1 MNLLALTT
9 DSNARKNLV
18 GNAIYQIIVE
28 KVGPSLAGKVTGMM
42 LDENI
47 VNFTNLLTDRAYFD
61 KLLYEAAQLL
71 SKPGGT

>member
-1 MNLLALTT
+1 M
-9 DSNARKNLV
+9 
-18 GNAIYQIIVE
+18 VE
-28 KVGPSLAGKVTGMM
+28 RLGTNQAGKVTGMM

-71 SKPGGT
+71 SKPGGTQ